1 MENKLSLGIDIG
13 TTTLSMTVVD
23 VENRCQLKAYTYAND
38 SNLTATEEGFKEQN
52 PEWILAKV
60 EAFLNEVMREF
71 PNIQAI
77 GFTGQMHGMLYVDEN
92 GNAVSP
98 LVTWQDG
105 RGNFKQEN
113 GMTYCEEIEKIS
125 GRKISTGFGYATHY
139 YNTKQGLV
147 PERAATF
154 CTIMD
159 YLVMRITGNT
169 TPLIHASNAASLGL
183 FSVEKSSFYSESIS
197 QLGIDNVQI
206 PKVTKEIVSYG
217 IYQGIPVFVAI
228 GDNQASLF
236 GTVQNDTD
244 ILVNY
249 GTGSQISVI
258 TDRPEGTDEMEVRP
272 FVGEKFLLSGSAICG
287 GRAYAMLEHF
297 FKGYLKYCGFDV
309 KDQYE
314 VMNRMAEE
322 AYQKENAM
330 KVSTTFCGTRINPKK
345 KGNISEIDEMNFTPE
360 ALTLGVLQGMVDELY
375 DMYVGKGIEKE
386 ITSVIA
392 SGNAVRKNPVLQKL
406 LEDKFQVALK
416 MPAIKEEAAFGAA
429 LCAAVYGG
437 LDEMEEI
444 KGCIKYV

>member
-23 VENRCQLKAYTYAND
+23 VANKCQLKAYTYAND
-38 SNLTATEEGFKEQN
+38 SNLTGTEEGFKEQN
-52 PEWILAKV
+52 TEWILAKV
-60 EAFLNEVMREF
+60 EEFLDDVMKEF
-71 PNIQAI
+71 SNIQAI
-77 GFTGQMHGMLYVDEN
+77 GFTGQMHGMLYIDEN

-98 LVTWQDG
+98 LATWQDE

-139 YNTKQGLV
+139 YNTKHGLV
-147 PERAATF
+147 PENAAIF

-159 YLVMRITGNT
+159 YLVMKITGNT
-169 TPLIHASNAASLGL
+169 EPLIHASNAASLGL
-183 FSVEKSSFYSESIS
+183 FSVEKSSFYSENIS
-197 QLGIDNVQI
+197 LLGMDNVQI
-206 PKVTKEIVSYG
+206 PKVVKEIVSPG
-217 IYQGIPVFVAI
+217 TYQGIPVFVAI

-258 TDRPEGTDEMEVRP
+258 TDRPESTAEMEVRP
-272 FVGEKFLLSGSAICG
+272 FVGDKFLLSGSAICG
-287 GRAYAMLEHF
+287 GRAYAMLERF
-297 FKGYLKYCGFDV
+297 FKGYLKYCGFDTG
-309 KDQYE
+309 DQYE
-314 VMNRMAEE
+314 IMNQMAEE
-322 AYQKENAM
+322 AYKKENAM
-330 KVSTTFCGTRINPKK
+330 KVSTTFCGTRLDPKK
-345 KGNISEIDEMNFTPE
+345 KGNISEIDEANFTPE

-375 DMYVGKGIEKE
+375 DMYLEKGINKE

-406 LEDKFQVALK
+406 LEDKFKVTLK
-416 MPAIKEEAAFGAA
+416 IPAIKEEAAFGAA

-437 LDEMEEI
+437 LGEMEEI
-444 KGCIKYV
+444 KKCIRYI